1 MPDLDIIAA
10 VIRMIKSMK
19 PEVIISI
26 GGCDICA
33 DLCGLFIPQVTIST
47 VFSKIAIS
55 CGKYQMVDK
64 KLSIEDKEEL
74 AILGVDPQ
82 NVKRTTFTFSFKEQT
97 HNYTKEQLGIDS
109 SKFVILIVGW
119 RLDQEIDD
127 QFLDMIDLILQEKK
141 NIQIVFMGKFD
152 TYKEKI
158 QKYEEIEKNSINLGK
173 QEDALAVVECCN
185 LYVNPQ
191 RRGGGS
197 SAAEALYK
205 GLPVVTLPI
214 GDVAVVAGRT
224 FWVKNYADMKTQ
236 IIKYDI
242 DTEYYRNN
250 SQKAK
255 RKAKKLL
262 DSNEFVKGIEDI
274 VTKKD

>member
-1 MPDLDIIAA
+1 
-10 VIRMIKSMK
+10 
-19 PEVIISI
+19 
-26 GGCDICA
+26 
-33 DLCGLFIPQVTIST
+33 
-47 VFSKIAIS
+47 
-55 CGKYQMVDK
+55 
-64 KLSIEDKEEL
+64 
-74 AILGVDPQ
+74 
-82 NVKRTTFTFSFKEQT
+82 
-97 HNYTKEQLGIDS
+97 
-109 SKFVILIVGW
+109 
-119 RLDQEIDD
+119 
-127 QFLDMIDLILQEKK
+127 
-141 NIQIVFMGKFD
+141 MGKFD